1 MAAGREA
8 ALDARRAES
17 HRAARGTFQTYATM
31 STIASSAL
39 AGARAPT
46 NRAATRRAKTTTT
59 TTINA
64 TSATSAPRATKAT
77 TRRRALVVRHGAAD
91 NNNSTRGG
99 DDVMVG
105 PIPVVEIPTPRDDL
119 PEVLVAGGG
128 IAGLITALA
137 MQRKGMKV
145 KVFEKVKEYKLF
157 GGPIQLQCNA
167 QGALDSIAPDVAEKV
182 LAKSTITGDRI
193 NGLLDGV
200 AGDWFY
206 RFDTRQ
212 PCYNNGLPLTLVIAR
227 YDLLEILRDAVG
239 EENIMMQTVVE
250 KYENVG
256 DKGAFYTKVFHPSLG
271 FNT

>member
-1 MAAGREA
+1 MARALDA

-17 HRAARGTFQTYATM
+17 HRDARGTFQTYATM

-128 IAGLITALA
+128 RLH
-137 MQRKGMKV
+137 
-145 KVFEKVKEYKLF
+145 
-157 GGPIQLQCNA
+157 
-167 QGALDSIAPDVAEKV
+167 APA
-182 LAKSTITGDRI
+182 
-193 NGLLDGV
+193 
-200 AGDWFY
+200 
-206 RFDTRQ
+206 
-212 PCYNNGLPLTLVIAR
+212 
-227 YDLLEILRDAVG
+227 
-239 EENIMMQTVVE
+239 
-250 KYENVG
+250 
-256 DKGAFYTKVFHPSLG
+256 
-271 FNT
+271 